1 MKCITLYGNNMQ
13 DSVTEREP
21 CRPRQCRATIYT
33 ITSAPSIARRHIHI
47 NIETKRVAVRM
58 APEGVNHK
66 DIRRYTLVSP
76 RSTRRAVELFRRTG
90 QLVRVPLVRGRPRL
104 FNGFDLAVRHQGYSS
119 YLLLTTLT
127 CLQFLESWVERK
139 PDIMLDEL
147 RTQLE
152 SICGVV
158 TTNWTIS
165 RSLRRRGYTRKRVS
179 CDMAL
184 SFQTSKR
191 H

>member
-1 MKCITLYGNNMQ
+1 MQ

-33 ITSAPSIARRHIHI
+33 ITSAPSMARRHIH
-47 NIETKRVAVRM
+47 IETKRVAVRM
-58 APEGVNHK
+58 ALEGVNHK
-66 DIRRYTLVSP
+66 TSVDTHSLAHAQ
-76 RSTRRAVELFRRTG
+76 TRRAVELFRRTG
-90 QLVRVPLVRGRPRL
+90 QLVRVPLVRGRPRFL
-104 FNGFDLAVRHQGYSS
+104 NGFDLAVRHQGYSS

-147 RTQLE
+147 CTQLE